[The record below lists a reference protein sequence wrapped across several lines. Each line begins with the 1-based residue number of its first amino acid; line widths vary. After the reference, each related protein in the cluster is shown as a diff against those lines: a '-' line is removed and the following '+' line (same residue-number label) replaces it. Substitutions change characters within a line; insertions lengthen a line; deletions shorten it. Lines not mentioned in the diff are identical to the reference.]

1 MERATYNPG
10 LYRISLL
17 TTAAIF
23 PLIFIGGLVTSHQ
36 AGLAVPDWP
45 NSFGYNMF
53 LFPPRYWVGGILYEH
68 THRLW
73 ASGVGCLSIVLCL
86 WGWMTD
92 RRPLQ
97 RWLATAVLG
106 MVIFQGILGGL
117 RVVFVNL
124 DLAMVHAC
132 VGQAFFCVA
141 ALTTVTCS
149 RWWATAADLSE
160 SKEEAIPGRRLAIA
174 GSLTVGVVFIQLIL
188 GVLMRHNGAGL
199 AIPDIP
205 LAYHHFLPPTTAD
218 QLQQINADRVW
229 NMGLPQVT
237 LAQIWL
243 HYAHRVWALVVTTA
257 IVMLAAHVF
266 IFHRRRRELTGL
278 AVCLLALLAVQ
289 LVLGLA
295 TVYYKKPAD
304 VASAHVA
311 VGALVLMTSFV
322 LTVRAFRLYWP
333 RESLA
338 PASMEASALRAV

>member
-1 MERATYNPG
+1 MEPAAYNPA

-23 PLIFIGGLVTSHQ
+23 PLIFLGGLVTSHQ

-73 ASGVGCLSIVLCL
+73 ASGVGILSLLLCA
-86 WGWMTD
+86 WAWKSEP
-92 RRPLQ
+92 RPLQ

-132 VGQAFFCVA
+132 VAQAFFCLA
-141 ALTTVTCS
+141 ALTTVTCG
-149 RWWATAADLSE
+149 RWWLTAADLSDSHE
-160 SKEEAIPGRRLAIA
+160 GLAGRRLVHAA
-174 GSLTVGVVFIQLIL
+174 SLTVAVVFVQLVL
-188 GVLMRHNGAGL
+188 GVLMRHQGAGL

-205 LAYHHFLPPTTAD
+205 LVYHHFLPPTTPD

-229 NMGLPQVT
+229 NLGLPPVT

-243 HYAHRVWALVVTTA
+243 HYAHRLWALVVTFS

-266 IFHRRRRELTGL
+266 IFHRRRRELTSL
-278 AVCLLALLAVQ
+278 CAILLALLAGQ

-295 TVYYKKPAD
+295 TVYYRKPAD

-311 VGALVLMTSFV
+311 VGALVLMTTFV
-322 LTVRAFRLYWP
+322 LTVRAFRLFWP
-333 RESLA
+333 GESLA
-338 PASMEASALRAV
+338 RAGMDASALRAV